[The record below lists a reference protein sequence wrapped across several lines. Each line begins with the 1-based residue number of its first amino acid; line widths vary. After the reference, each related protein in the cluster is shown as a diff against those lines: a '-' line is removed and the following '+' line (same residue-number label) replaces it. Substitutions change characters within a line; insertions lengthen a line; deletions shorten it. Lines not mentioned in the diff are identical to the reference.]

1 MSASE
6 LKLKL
11 ELINKITEVTEI
23 RIIKELKKVLDFELD
38 EGIFELSQEQKKRVE
53 KARVEFA
60 NGEVFSNDEVE
71 NELER
76 WLNEK

>member
-11 ELINKITEVTEI
+11 ELISKITEVTEI

>member
-76 WLNEK
+76 WLNEE